1 MSTLA
6 RLPHVLTL
14 FSIPKP
20 FVASIGDAQRVAL
33 RSWAA
38 LVDVQVVL
46 LGDETGVAEAAEEFG
61 ADHIGELATSP
72 EGTPRLD
79 DAFARAA
86 GIARHPILCFANAD
100 IVFGPD
106 LCGAVE
112 SLSLRRFLLVG
123 QSYELESSDVAEATP
138 AEIRRLALDRGVRR
152 GVAAIDYFVFP
163 PGLFDPLP
171 QFVVGRAGYDNWL
184 LWRARQEGPVIDAT
198 DAVTAV
204 HQQHDYEHLP
214 GGKDQAY
221 YGPEANRNVEIG
233 GGRTR
238 VYTLYDA
245 SHRMHADLS
254 IHRNLGSLLRARET
268 VRKVGW
274 KLGVR

>member
-1 MSTLA
+1 
-6 RLPHVLTL
+6 VLTL
-14 FSIPKP
+14 FTIPKA
-20 FVASIGDAQRVAL
+20 FVSSIGDAQRVAL
-33 RSWAA
+33 QSWSA
-38 LVDVQVVL
+38 LDGVQLVL
-46 LGDETGVAEAAEEFG
+46 LGDEPGVAEAAREFG
-61 ADHIGELATSP
+61 ADHLGELARNS

-79 DAFARAA
+79 DAFARASV
-86 GIARHPILCFANAD
+86 IARHSLLCFANAD

-106 LCGAVE
+106 LPRAVE
-112 SLSLRRFLLVG
+112 SLPLSRFLLVG
-123 QSYELESSDVAEATP
+123 QSYDLDSSEVAGKAPLEL
-138 AEIRRLALDRGVRR
+138 RRLARDRGVRR
-152 GVAAIDYFVFP
+152 GATAIDYFVFP
-163 PGLFDPLP
+163 AGLFDPLP

-204 HQQHDYEHLP
+204 HQRHDYRHLP

-221 YGPEANRNVEIG
+221 YGPEASRNVEIG
-233 GGRTR
+233 GGRSR
-238 VYTLYDA
+238 VYTLHDA

-254 IHRNLGSLLRARET
+254 IHRNLGSVLRARET